1 MIVTTKLEYKYTAG
15 STYIRIIEPEN
26 PEKYVWLRLGSLRYA
41 IQYINKNEYMF
52 TKGTPSR
59 HIYTF
64 EDIELESDKDDVVDT
79 VEWIS
84 RSRTEYQDYTIKYQ
98 VDYSRYEDESWT
110 SGGVR
115 GEIRITWEEKFVNG
129 SPTGEKRNERR
140 ETIRQ
145 MQPLIRWTGGK
156 KRPVEPPPTP
166 PTPPPTPTPAGKIR
180 WYRHKIIYDDGKIV
194 YGKPWRDGKDGRD
207 GSDADNA
214 EVIRKFESYKEQTDK
229 RFLQTVTQTQLD
241 TVTGEFNKS
250 ISRVEQKSDS
260 ITSTV
265 QSLSTKLD
273 NKPSL
278 YEVSSMINQKSDEIS
293 TSVSRKV
300 TADISSDLQ
309 SLSNRIDSKPSY
321 YDVESSISQKA
332 DSITSTVTQKVSA
345 SIEGEL
351 SDLSKKIDGKP
362 SYYDVESSIS
372 QKADSI
378 TSTVTQK
385 VTDSMASDLK
395 NLSDKINSKPSY
407 YDIESSINQKADS
420 ITSTVTKTV
429 SANIDTK
436 LSDLSRKI
444 DGKPS
449 YYTIESMISQK
460 VDNITIGIKEVDGL
474 NYELSKFSSRI
485 SALQDKIEIQAKNID
500 LSGYVKFS
508 DLREK
513 GSYTTI
519 NGSLIKTGKIS
530 SSSGDSWIDLNNGNF
545 SFFKKSLF
553 IDENVYDPNSR
564 SNRTRLHTKG
574 TFRVSYGDNPSV
586 ELNSGGI
593 TLFKEGQSQSS
604 RGTNK
609 IQSNGSGNLQ
619 MGSIDGYGSTSVN
632 VEIGSKNGYVMY
644 VYGSLYVGR
653 NLMVDQAIR
662 YGATCQ
668 KGTTF

>member
-84 RSRTEYQDYTIKYQ
+84 RSRTEYQDYTIKYE
-98 VDYSRYEDESWT
+98 VDYSRYEDESGT
-110 SGGVR
+110 VGGVR
-115 GEIRITWEEKFVNG
+115 GEIRVTWEEKFVNG
-129 SPTGEKRNERR
+129 SSTGEKRNEKR

-156 KRPVEPPPTP
+156 KRPEEPQPNPDPPPS
-166 PTPPPTPTPAGKIR
+166 PPPTPTPTGKIR

-194 YGKPWRDGKDGRD
+194 YVKPWRDGKDG
-207 GSDADNA
+207 SNADNT
-214 EVIRKFESYKEQTDK
+214 EVIRKFESYKEQTDR

-250 ISRVEQKSDS
+250 ISSIEQKSDS

-265 QSLSTKLD
+265 QSLSKKLD

-293 TSVSRKV
+293 TTVSRKV

-321 YDVESSISQKA
+321 YDVESSINQKA
-332 DSITSTVTQKVSA
+332 DSITSTVTQKVS
-345 SIEGEL
+345 
-351 SDLSKKIDGKP
+351 DN
-362 SYYDVESSIS
+362 
-372 QKADSI
+372 
-378 TSTVTQK
+378 
-385 VTDSMASDLK
+385 MASDLK
-395 NLSDKINSKPSY
+395 NLSDRINSKPSY
-407 YDIESSINQKADS
+407 YDVESSINQKADS
-420 ITSTVTKTV
+420 ITSTVTQKV
-429 SANIDTK
+429 SDNMSSDLK
-436 LSDLSRKI
+436 NLSDRINS
-444 DGKPS
+444 KPS
-449 YYTIESMISQK
+449 YYAIESMISQK

-485 SALQDKIEIQAKNID
+485 SALQDKIELEAKNID

-508 DLREK
+508 DLRDS

-530 SSSGDSWIDLNNGNF
+530 SSSGDSWIDLDNGNF

-553 IDENVYDPNSR
+553 IDENVYDPNAYSY
-564 SNRTRLHTKG
+564 RTRLHTKG

-619 MGSIDGYGSTSVN
+619 MGSIDGYGSTNIN

-644 VYGSLYVGR
+644 VYGSLYVDR
-653 NLMVDQAIR
+653 NLRVKEAIR

-668 KGTTF
+668 QGSSF

>member
-84 RSRTEYQDYTIKYQ
+84 RSRTEYQDYTIKYE
-98 VDYSRYEDESWT
+98 VDYSRYEDESGT
-110 SGGVR
+110 VGGVR
-115 GEIRITWEEKFVNG
+115 GEIRVTWEEKFVNG
-129 SPTGEKRNERR
+129 SSTGEKRNEKR

-156 KRPVEPPPTP
+156 KRPEEPQPNPDPPPS
-166 PTPPPTPTPAGKIR
+166 PPPTPTPTGKIR

-194 YGKPWRDGKDGRD
+194 YVKPWRDGKDG
-207 GSDADNA
+207 SNADNT
-214 EVIRKFESYKEQTDK
+214 EVIRKFESYKEQTDR

-250 ISRVEQKSDS
+250 ISSIEQKSDS

-265 QSLSTKLD
+265 QSLSKKLD

-293 TSVSRKV
+293 TTVSRKV

-321 YDVESSISQKA
+321 YDVESSINQKA
-332 DSITSTVTQKVSA
+332 DSITSTVTQKVS
-345 SIEGEL
+345 
-351 SDLSKKIDGKP
+351 DN
-362 SYYDVESSIS
+362 
-372 QKADSI
+372 
-378 TSTVTQK
+378 
-385 VTDSMASDLK
+385 MASDLK
-395 NLSDKINSKPSY
+395 NLSDRINSKPSY
-407 YDIESSINQKADS
+407 YA
-420 ITSTVTKTV
+420 
-429 SANIDTK
+429 
-436 LSDLSRKI
+436 
-444 DGKPS
+444 
-449 YYTIESMISQK
+449 IESMISQK

-485 SALQDKIEIQAKNID
+485 SALQDKIELEAKNID

-508 DLREK
+508 DLRDS

-530 SSSGDSWIDLNNGNF
+530 SSSGDSWIDLDNGNF

-553 IDENVYDPNSR
+553 IDENVYDPNAYSY
-564 SNRTRLHTKG
+564 RTRLHTKG

-619 MGSIDGYGSTSVN
+619 MGSIDGYGSTNIN

-644 VYGSLYVGR
+644 VYGSLYVDR
-653 NLMVDQAIR
+653 NLRVKEAIR

-668 KGTTF
+668 QGSSF

>member
-1 MIVTTKLEYKYTAG
+1 MARV
-15 STYIRIIEPEN
+15 
-26 PEKYVWLRLGSLRYA
+26 
-41 IQYINKNEYMF
+41 
-52 TKGTPSR
+52 
-59 HIYTF
+59 
-64 EDIELESDKDDVVDT
+64 
-79 VEWIS
+79 
-84 RSRTEYQDYTIKYQ
+84 
-98 VDYSRYEDESWT
+98 
-110 SGGVR
+110 
-115 GEIRITWEEKFVNG
+115 
-129 SPTGEKRNERR
+129 
-140 ETIRQ
+140 
-145 MQPLIRWTGGK
+145 
-156 KRPVEPPPTP
+156 
-166 PTPPPTPTPAGKIR
+166 R

-194 YGKPWRDGKDGRD
+194 YGNPWRDGKDGRD

-214 EVIRKFESYKEQTDK
+214 EVIRKFESYKEQTDR

-241 TVTGEFNKS
+241 TATGEFQKS

-265 QSLSTKLD
+265 QSLSAKLD

-293 TSVSRKV
+293 TTVSRKV
-300 TADISSDLQ
+300 SDNM
-309 SLSNRIDSKPSY
+309 SGELSRLSDKIDSKPSY

-332 DSITSTVTQKVSA
+332 DSITSTVTRKVTDSMASDLKNLSDRINNKPSYYDVESSINQKADSITSTVTQKVSDN
-345 SIEGEL
+345 IEGEL

-362 SYYDVESSIS
+362 
-372 QKADSI
+372 
-378 TSTVTQK
+378 
-385 VTDSMASDLK
+385 
-395 NLSDKINSKPSY
+395 
-407 YDIESSINQKADS
+407 
-420 ITSTVTKTV
+420 
-429 SANIDTK
+429 
-436 LSDLSRKI
+436 
-444 DGKPS
+444 G

-530 SSSGDSWIDLNNGNF
+530 SSSGDSWIDLDSGNF

-553 IDENVYDPNSR
+553 IDENVYDPNAYSY
-564 SNRTRLHTKG
+564 RTRLHTKG

-619 MGSIDGYGSTSVN
+619 MGSIDGYGSTNIN

-662 YGATCQ
+662 YGVSCQ
-668 KGTTF
+668 QGRSF

>member
-1 MIVTTKLEYKYTAG
+1 MIVTTKLEYKYTAENE
-15 STYIRIIEPEN
+15 YIYIIEPEN
-26 PEKYVWLRLGSLRYA
+26 PEKYVWLCLGSLKYA
-41 IQYINKNEYMF
+41 IQYIFKNKYMF
-52 TKGTPSR
+52 TKGAPKR
-59 HIYTF
+59 NIDTF
-64 EDIELESDKDDVVDT
+64 EEIELESDEDVGDT

-84 RSRTEYQDYTIKYQ
+84 RSRTEYQDYIIKYE
-98 VDYSRYEDESWT
+98 VDYSRYEDENWT
-110 SGGVR
+110 TGGVT

-129 SPTGEKRNERR
+129 VSTGEKRNEKR

-145 MQPLIRWTGGK
+145 MQHLIRWTGGK
-156 KRPVEPPPTP
+156 KRPVEPQPNPN
-166 PTPPPTPTPAGKIR
+166 PPPSPPPAPTGKIR
-180 WYRHKIIYDDGKIV
+180 WYRHKIIYDDGKVV
-194 YGKPWRDGKDGRD
+194 YGKPWRDGKDGKD
-207 GSDADNA
+207 GSDADNT
-214 EVIRKFESYKEQTDK
+214 EVIRKFESYKEQTDR

-241 TVTGEFNKS
+241 TATGEFQKS

-278 YEVSSMINQKSDEIS
+278 YEVSSMIDQKSDEIS

-332 DSITSTVTQKVSA
+332 DSITTTVTRKVTDNMS
-345 SIEGEL
+345 GEL
-351 SDLSKKIDGKP
+351 TRLSDKIDGKP
-362 SYYDVESSIS
+362 GYY
-372 QKADSI
+372 A
-378 TSTVTQK
+378 
-385 VTDSMASDLK
+385 
-395 NLSDKINSKPSY
+395 
-407 YDIESSINQKADS
+407 
-420 ITSTVTKTV
+420 
-429 SANIDTK
+429 
-436 LSDLSRKI
+436 
-444 DGKPS
+444 
-449 YYTIESMISQK
+449 IESMISQK
-460 VDNITIGIKEVDGL
+460 VDNITIGIKKVDGL
-474 NYELSKFSSRI
+474 TYELSQFSSRI
-485 SALQDKIEIQAKNID
+485 SALQDKIELQAKNID

-508 DLREK
+508 DLRNS

-519 NGSLIKTGKIS
+519 NGNLIKTGKIS
-530 SSSGDSWIDLNNGNF
+530 SSSGDSWIDLDSGNF

-553 IDENVYDPNSR
+553 IDENVYDPNAYSY
-564 SNRTRLHTKG
+564 RTRLHTKG

-593 TLFKEGQSQSS
+593 TLFKDGQSQSS

-609 IQSNGSGNLQ
+609 IQSNSSGNLQ
-619 MGSIDGYGSTSVN
+619 IGSIDGYGSTNTN

-644 VYGSLYVGR
+644 IYGSLYVGR

-668 KGTTF
+668 QGSSF